1 MNHDHSGGG
10 MGKHMLLMAICCL
23 VPLLIIVAVGTFGLS
38 LGPLQGLV
46 PFVAALMCPLMMI
59 FMMKGM
65 MQGNGGMDHSQHHGQ
80 ISRPAISSG
89 AVDKVNPGTAEPAT
103 ATSESGSSHCH

>member
-10 MGKHMLLMAICCL
+10 MGKHMLLMLICCL
-23 VPLLIIVAVGTFGLS
+23 VPLLLIGAVGTFGLS

-59 FMMKGM
+59 FMMGGM
-65 MQGNGGMDHSQHHGQ
+65 MRGQGGNHSHHHVDAPHRQPTKQ
-80 ISRPAISSG
+80 IPEATQG
-89 AVDKVNPGTAEPAT
+89 TVKTAVAPNQDK
-103 ATSESGSSHCH
+103 CH

>member
-46 PFVAALMCPLMMI
+46 PFAAALMCPLMMI
-59 FMMKGM
+59 FMMRGM
-65 MQGNGGMDHSQHHGQ
+65 GSMGHGAEGDHSHHHVDALRSQPTKQ
-80 ISRPAISSG
+80 IPEVTSG
-89 AVDKVNPGTAEPAT
+89 AVQTAVAPSQEK
-103 ATSESGSSHCH
+103 CH

>member
-10 MGKHMLLMAICCL
+10 MGKHMLMMAICCL
-23 VPLLIIVAVGTFGLS
+23 VPIGIILAVSTFGLS
-38 LGPLQGLV
+38 LGPLQGYL

-65 MQGNGGMDHSQHHGQ
+65 MGGQGEDHSQHHVDAPRSQPTKQ
-80 ISRPAISSG
+80 IPEAT
-89 AVDKVNPGTAEPAT
+89 PGTVKT
-103 ATSESGSSHCH
+103 AVAPSQEKCH

>member
-23 VPLLIIVAVGTFGLS
+23 VPLLLIGAVGTFGLS

-59 FMMKGM
+59 VMMGSM
-65 MQGNGGMDHSQHHGQ
+65 ARGQGGNHSHHHIDAPNGQPTKQ
-80 ISRPAISSG
+80 LPQATEG
-89 AVDKVNPGTAEPAT
+89 AVETVVTPSQEK
-103 ATSESGSSHCH
+103 CH

>member
-23 VPLLIIVAVGTFGLS
+23 VPLLIIGAVGTFGLS

-59 FMMKGM
+59 VMMRGM
-65 MQGNGGMDHSQHHGQ
+65 MQGQGSDHSHHHVDAPHGQ
-80 ISRPAISSG
+80 PTKQIP
-89 AVDKVNPGTAEPAT
+89 E
-103 ATSESGSSHCH
+103 ATSGVAKAAVAPSQEKCH